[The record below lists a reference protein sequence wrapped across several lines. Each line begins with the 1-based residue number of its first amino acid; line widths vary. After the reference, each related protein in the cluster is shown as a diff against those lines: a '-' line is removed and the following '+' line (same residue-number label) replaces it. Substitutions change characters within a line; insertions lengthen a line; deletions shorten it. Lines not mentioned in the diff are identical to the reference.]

1 MPSAIL
7 TGITGQ
13 DGSYLAEQLLNKN
26 YVVHGLVR
34 RTSSTQRVRL
44 DPLFHDSEVYNKR
57 LFLHYAD
64 LDDTTT
70 IRRILLKTEPDE
82 RTIWLGKATL
92 VQASKYL
99 KPLANSLAWAR

>member
-1 MPSAIL
+1 ML

-13 DGSYLAEQLLNKN
+13 DGSYLAEQLLSRN
-26 YVVHGLVR
+26 YEVHGLVR

-44 DPLFHDSEVYNKR
+44 DTLFHDSDVYDKR

-82 RTIWLGKATL
+82 LADNAGTADELRILATPVAIL
-92 VQASKYL
+92 SVFPAESKVTF
-99 KPLANSLAWAR
+99 